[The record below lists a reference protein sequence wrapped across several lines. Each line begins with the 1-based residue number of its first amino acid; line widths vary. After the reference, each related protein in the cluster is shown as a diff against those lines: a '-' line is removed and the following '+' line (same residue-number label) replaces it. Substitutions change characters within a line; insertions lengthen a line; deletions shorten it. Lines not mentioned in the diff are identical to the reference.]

1 MCITRCRVEVPKEQ
15 QRCTS
20 GRKLGNGTKIL
31 WGAFHLLPLRVKCPA
46 LYASETVPLTSQIY
60 ITVLL
65 RRVAQFQPIP
75 QQLVDSD

>member
-1 MCITRCRVEVPKEQ
+1 MLHAVVSRWQQSGGAAPVEASWEMEQ
-15 QRCTS
+15 RS
-20 GRKLGNGTKIL
+20 FGGG
-31 WGAFHLLPLRVKCPA
+31 GFHSLPLRVKCPA